1 MFELILY
8 SLIGGLFALVGGL
21 ALIWKSEL
29 VKRFT
34 LPLLAFAAGSF
45 IGASYLDILPEAI
58 EMVDDP
64 HPLMYSFIIGFVAF
78 FALER
83 FMMRYFH
90 NHEVAAHGHADH
102 TESLPVLLITGD
114 SIHNFIDG
122 LVIGLA
128 YLLDP
133 TLSLVTALAVAAHEI
148 PQEIGDFTILL
159 NQGWSKS
166 RVIWIN
172 VLQSL
177 LSVVGAVVA
186 YLIGRQIEFSLPY
199 LLAGAAGIFTY
210 LGASDIIP
218 EVHHLAGHKHAH
230 RVLLIFVSAIVL
242 VGLLTRLAHGE

>member
-1 MFELILY
+1 MSELILY
-8 SLIGGLFALVGGL
+8 SLIGGLFSLLGGIV
-21 ALIWKSEL
+21 LIWRADL
-29 VKRFT
+29 VKRYT
-34 LPLLAFAAGSF
+34 LSLLAFAAGSF
-45 IGASYLDILPEAI
+45 LGASFLDILPEAI
-58 EMVDDP
+58 EMVDEP
-64 HPLMYSFIIGFVAF
+64 HPLMYALLIGFVAF

-90 NHEVAAHGHADH
+90 SHEAVAHGHADH

-128 YLLDP
+128 YLVDP

-159 NQGWSKS
+159 NQGWSKR
-166 RVIWIN
+166 RVIMIN
-172 VLQSL
+172 IFQSL

-186 YLIGRQIEFSLPY
+186 YSLGRQIEPSLPY
-199 LLAGAAGIFTY
+199 LLAAAAGIFTY
-210 LGASDIIP
+210 LAASDIIP
-218 EVHHLAGHKHAH
+218 EIHHLAGHKHAH
-230 RVLLIFVSAIVL
+230 RVLLIFVAAIVL